1 MHACVKGLLCCRSTN
16 QLNGNF
22 SNPPWCLR
30 CNTTMFSCRKWF
42 SGRQEFSGPTNPNNP
57 ADIAPF
63 VGGIHPARHA
73 PAGGRGLG
81 PPGDGG
87 GGLGPHGRVRLRPD
101 AGIVHTHIHFTHAG
115 GASNLA
121 RRFIST
127 PLCAGDAV
135 AAMNCGPQPAGAAA
149 ATISSSM

>member
-1 MHACVKGLLCCRSTN
+1 MGAWSSCIMRERACATAALVLTHHPRPLRASA
-16 QLNGNF
+16 
-22 SNPPWCLR
+22 SNL
-30 CNTTMFSCRKWF
+30 TTDWF

-101 AGIVHTHIHFTHAG
+101 AGIVHTLHARG
-115 GASNLA
+115 
-121 RRFIST
+121 RRIEPRA
-127 PLCAGDAV
+127 PLHLHAV
-135 AAMNCGPQPAGAAA
+135 VCG
-149 ATISSSM
+149 